1 MRQDWS
7 ERGNPE
13 AQARVQL
20 SLSGARRGEVKRWDT
35 GASGFVFTTCCG
47 VWTVGGEGVVP
58 PALTGSCFKLPWWS
72 TSTPP
77 SLTHTHIHTLHVHV
91 HSYVLTQLAHRLG
104 SSLPHMHTECIVSL
118 ACSHFS
124 VSTPACSHIHSPL
137 LSASH
142 MHINHCTY
150 THSYTQT

>member
-77 SLTHTHIHTLHVHV
+77 PLSHTHTHTHTSCSCTLLCSHTACSQTWILTPAHAHRMHSLSCLFTLFCFHTCLLTHTLASTLC
-91 HSYVLTQLAHRLG
+91 LTYAH
-104 SSLPHMHTECIVSL
+104 
-118 ACSHFS
+118 
-124 VSTPACSHIHSPL
+124 
-137 LSASH
+137 
-142 MHINHCTY
+142 
-150 THSYTQT
+150 